1 MITGSTYEIRST
13 EIFEKL
19 GWERIEIILKKR
31 EHIMTFKALRGD
43 TPRYVSDLFVPS
55 HNYMYQL
62 RSNDRKL
69 HTEKPNTNFLK
80 KSFSYRGAVSWNST
94 SKIVDVH
101 DQLSLPSF
109 KTLINHYYKD
119 LEKNTSIIYS
129 GCQKYESSPN
139 FFEETRDKIISGDF

>member
-43 TPRYVSDLFVPS
+43 TPRYLSDLFVPS
-55 HNYMYQL
+55 HNDMYQL

-69 HTEKPNTNFLK
+69 HTDKPD
-80 KSFSYRGAVSWNST
+80 A
-94 SKIVDVH
+94 
-101 DQLSLPSF
+101 
-109 KTLINHYYKD
+109 
-119 LEKNTSIIYS
+119 
-129 GCQKYESSPN
+129 N
-139 FFEETRDKIISGDF
+139 FFSFHTAELYPGIALLVRNCHLVIV